1 MRIGAH
7 VPTKGSLV
15 SALDAALRCGA
26 EAIQVFV
33 SNPRAWAAY
42 SRAWVRADEFRQRA
56 REEGIGPV
64 FVHTTYLVNVASPT
78 PKFVRKSV
86 EAARSDLEVAE
97 AIGAAGLVI
106 HAGAGGSTDRSEAL
120 ARAATSFNAIAEEAR
135 TTKVAIELTA
145 GGAGS
150 VAATLP
156 EARELFDGLGDDP
169 RFALC
174 LDTCHLF
181 AAGYPLDRPG
191 GAAACFAELK
201 RLRLASRLVLLHAN
215 DAAFPRGSRRDRHT
229 HIGQGHIGERG
240 FAAILRDPAIRRTA
254 VVVETPGRL
263 EDHARNVATLRRLA
277 GPTGQR
283 SRAG

>member
-1 MRIGAH
+1 VRIGAH
-7 VPTKGSLV
+7 VPTRGSLV
-15 SALDAALRCGA
+15 SAVDAAKRCGA

-42 SRAWVRADEFRQRA
+42 SPRWVQAEEFRDRV
-56 REEGIGPV
+56 REAGIGPV
-64 FVHTTYLVNVASPT
+64 FVHTAYLVNVASPT
-78 PKFVRKSV
+78 PEFRRKSE

-106 HAGAGGSTDRSEAL
+106 HAGAGASTERGQAL
-120 ARAATSFNAIAEEAR
+120 ARAATSLLAIAQAAR
-135 TTKVAIELTA
+135 STKVTIELTA

-156 EARELFDGLGDDP
+156 EARQLFDALGDDR

-191 GAAACFAELK
+191 GAASCFAELK
-201 RLRLASRLVLLHAN
+201 RLRLSSRLVLLHAN

-240 FAAILRDPAIRRTA
+240 FAAILREPAVGRAA

-263 EDHARNVATLRRLA
+263 EDHARNVATVRRLT
-277 GPTGQR
+277 GPAGQR